1 MKKILIGIGIGIASL
16 LILLAISHSVL
27 YSFNSGYR
35 SWVNE
40 FQYRREY
47 VDSETDYKNR
57 KMVEDTARA
66 MIANYTTYK
75 LTYET
80 YKDSKN
86 ENELSYANQARIQA
100 NSVASNYNNY
110 LTQNS
115 YIFKGN
121 LPSGIPLT
129 LPYLT

>member
-1 MKKILIGIGIGIASL
+1 MKKVLIGIGIGIASL
-16 LILLAISHSVL
+16 LLILGITHGVL
-27 YSFNSGYR
+27 YSFNTEYR
-35 SWVNE
+35 TWVNE

-47 VDSETDYKNR
+47 VDSETDYQNR
-57 KMVEDTARA
+57 KKVEDTARA

-80 YKDSKN
+80 YKDSTN
-86 ENELSYANQARIQA
+86 ENERAYAIQAKIQA
-100 NSVASNYNNY
+100 NTVASNYNNY
-110 LTQNS
+110 ITQNS

>member
-27 YSFNSGYR
+27 YSFNSSYR